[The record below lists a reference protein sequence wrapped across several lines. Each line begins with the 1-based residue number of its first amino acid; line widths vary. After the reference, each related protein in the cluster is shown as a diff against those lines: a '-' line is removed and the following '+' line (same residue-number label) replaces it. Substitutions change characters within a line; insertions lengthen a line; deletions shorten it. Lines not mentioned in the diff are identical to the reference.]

1 MEKHCSRVLFITFDE
16 PMEIKSK
23 HPYSKFL
30 FPGIVLVLVTVLYLA
45 LLTAL
50 PKYAGRVPFL
60 ALLFLIEWMVYR
72 DIRRFWLKY
81 IAFVRIAFAVF
92 WWLPVSLLFIFLIG
106 SVFKPLQEWNDW
118 PRIYLPGAALIMIV
132 SKVAMFV
139 GLLPFYLIRLLSF
152 ILGLFRKK
160 GSFRFPGIERF
171 FRITGILLA
180 GIVLILMTIGSVYWV
195 YQFQVHDVN
204 VAIKDLPPQFEG
216 LRIVQ
221 LSDIHLGSWVSTK
234 PLQRAVDQVMA
245 LKPDLIVFTGDMV
258 NYSTGEVHGFE
269 STLAQLK
276 APLGVYAILGN
287 HDYGDY
293 TSWESD
299 AAKAQNMVD
308 LENFYKE
315 IGWKLL
321 RNESELIMKD
331 SASLLLAGVENWSA
345 TSRFKK
351 YGDMKTTL
359 RNHPYADVNI
369 LLSHDPTHWDAE
381 ITDNYT
387 RFDLTLSGHTHGMQ
401 LGIETAG
408 IKWSP
413 AQYLYKEWAGMYPYY
428 TSYGEVRHLY
438 INRGLGHIGYP
449 GRVGILPE
457 ITLITLTKVAD

>member
-1 MEKHCSRVLFITFDE
+1 
-16 PMEIKSK
+16 MEIKSK

-60 ALLFLIEWMVYR
+60 GLLFLIEWMVYR

-81 IAFVRIAFAVF
+81 NAFIRIAFAVF

-132 SKVAMFV
+132 SKVAMFA

-152 ILGLFRKK
+152 LVGLFRKK
-160 GSFRFPGIERF
+160 GSFHFPGIERF

-180 GIVLILMTIGSVYWV
+180 GIVLLLMTIGSIYWV
-195 YQFQVHDVN
+195 YRFKVQEVN
-204 VAIKDLPPQFEG
+204 LVIEDLPPRFEG
-216 LRIVQ
+216 LKIVQ
-221 LSDIHLGSWVSTK
+221 LSDIHLGSWVSAK
-234 PLQRAVDQVMA
+234 PLQRAVDQVIA

-258 NYSTGEVHGFE
+258 NYSTDEVHGFE

-293 TSWESD
+293 TPWESD
-299 AAKAQNMVD
+299 AAKAKNMVD
-308 LENFYKE
+308 LEVFYQE

-321 RNESELIMKD
+321 RNESDLITVD
-331 SASLLLAGVENWSA
+331 SATLLLAGVENWSA

-359 RNHPYADVNI
+359 DSYPFADLNI

-381 ITDNYT
+381 VTDSYT
-387 RFDLTLSGHTHGMQ
+387 QFDLTLSGHTHGMQ
-401 LGIETAG
+401 MGIEMAG
-408 IKWSP
+408 IRWSP
-413 AQYLYKEWAGMYPYY
+413 SQYLYKEWAGLYTYH
-428 TSYGEVRHLY
+428 TSYGGVSYLY

>member
-1 MEKHCSRVLFITFDE
+1 MKNKLNH
-16 PMEIKSK
+16 
-23 HPYSKFL
+23 HYAKFL
-30 FPGIVLVLVTVLYLA
+30 FPGIVLIVVSVLYVA

-60 ALLFLIEWMVYR
+60 AILFLIDWAVYR
-72 DIRRFWLKY
+72 DLQQFMLKKPAWIR
-81 IAFVRIAFAVF
+81 FVFAVF
-92 WWLPVSLLFIFLIG
+92 WWLPVSLLFAFLIG
-106 SVFKPLQEWNDW
+106 SVFVPLQEWNDW

-132 SKVAMFV
+132 SKLAMFT
-139 GLLPFYLIRLLSF
+139 GLLPSYIIRLFSF
-152 ILGLFRKK
+152 IVGLFRKK
-160 GSFRFPGIERF
+160 GSFHFFGIERF
-171 FRITGILLA
+171 FRITGMFLA

-195 YQFQVHDVN
+195 YRFKVYEVKVTIN
-204 VAIKDLPPQFEG
+204 DLPPQFEG

-234 PLQRAVDQVMA
+234 PLQRAVDQVLA

-258 NYSTGEVHGFE
+258 NYSTDEVHGFE

-293 TSWESD
+293 TPWESD
-299 AAKAQNMVD
+299 SAKAKNMTDLVD
-308 LENFYKE
+308 FYKQ

-321 RNESELIMKD
+321 RNESDLITVD
-331 SASLLLAGVENWSA
+331 SATLLLAGVENWSA
-345 TSRFKK
+345 TSRFRK
-351 YGDMKTTL
+351 YGDMETTL
-359 RNHPYADVNI
+359 SGHPYADLNI

-381 ITDNYT
+381 LTNNYT
-387 RFDLTLSGHTHGMQ
+387 EFALTLSGHTHGMQ
-401 LGIETAG
+401 MGIETAG

-413 AQYLYKEWAGMYPYY
+413 SQYIYKEWAGLY
-428 TSYGEVRHLY
+428 TYNTSFGGISYLY

-457 ITLITLTKVAD
+457 ITLITLTRAAE

>member
-1 MEKHCSRVLFITFDE
+1 MEV
-16 PMEIKSK
+16 KSK

-30 FPGIVLVLVTVLYLA
+30 FPGIVLVLVTVLYVE

-60 ALLFLIEWMVYR
+60 ALLFLIEWMIYR

-81 IAFVRIAFAVF
+81 NAFIRIAFAVF

-132 SKVAMFV
+132 SKVAMFA

-152 ILGLFRKK
+152 IVGLFRKK
-160 GSFRFPGIERF
+160 GSFYFPVTERF
-171 FRITGILLA
+171 FRITGISLA

-195 YQFQVHDVN
+195 YRFKVHEVN
-204 VAIKDLPPQFEG
+204 LVIEDLPPRFEG
-216 LRIVQ
+216 LKIVQ
-221 LSDIHLGSWVSTK
+221 LSDIHLGSWISVK
-234 PLQRAVDQVMA
+234 PLQRAVDMVMA

-258 NYSTGEVHGFE
+258 NYSTAEVHGFE

-276 APLGVYAILGN
+276 APMGVYAILGN

-293 TSWESD
+293 TPWESD
-299 AAKAQNMVD
+299 AAKMQNMVD
-308 LENFYKE
+308 LEGFYQE

-321 RNESELIMKD
+321 RNESDLITVD

-351 YGDMKTTL
+351 YGNMKTTL
-359 RNHPYADVNI
+359 DSYPYADLNI

-381 ITDNYT
+381 VTDSYT
-387 RFDLTLSGHTHGMQ
+387 QFDLTLSGHTHGMQ

-408 IKWSP
+408 IRWSP
-413 AQYLYKEWAGMYPYY
+413 SQYLYKEWAGLYTYH
-428 TSYGEVRHLY
+428 TSYGEVSYLY

-457 ITLITLTKVAD
+457 ITFITLTSGHNDELAN